1 MLYEFLYPLRNE
13 ADWLSWL
20 NVMRYVP
27 FRAMAAWFTAIVMYF
42 VLFPW
47 FLRALK
53 SHQVGQSIRE
63 DGPEAHQV
71 KAGTPTMGGSLLLL
85 SIVTPTILWADVRN
99 EIIWL
104 TLALIV
110 ALGLIGFADDLMK
123 IQRQSNKGLSGWQ
136 KFTLQLLTA
145 IVISWMLYFWVD
157 LPQDW
162 LDIRYRL
169 ALPFVSTKKF
179 FPEVAAFYTGGDPN
193 VALQLNRYIYAAF
206 AVLVIVCFSNA
217 VNLTDGLD
225 GLAIGPVLINAA
237 AFLIL
242 AYLAGATFFG
252 ISLAR
257 YLHIPSIPSSSE
269 LVILCAS
276 IIGAGVGFLWYN
288 TFPAQVFMGDVGSL
302 SLGGAIGMMA
312 LATKN
317 EFLSVIIGGVFVLE
331 AASVVTQVVSFKLLG
346 RRVFRMAPIHHHFEL
361 KDWAEP
367 KIIVRF
373 WIISIFLA
381 LFALSSLKLR

>member
-27 FRAMAAWFTAIVMYF
+27 FRAIAAWFTAILMYF
-42 VLFPW
+42 VLFPG
-47 FLRALK
+47 FLKALK
-53 SHQVGQSIRE
+53 SHQVGQNIRD
-63 DGPEAHQV
+63 DGPEAHHV

-99 EIIWL
+99 QIVWL
-104 TLALIV
+104 TLALTV
-110 ALGLIGFADDLMK
+110 ALGIIGFADDLLK
-123 IQRQSNKGLSGWQ
+123 IQRHSNKGLSVWQ

-145 IVISWMLYFWVD
+145 IVISWMLYFYTD

-162 LDIRYRL
+162 LDVRYRL

-179 FPEVAAFYTGGDPN
+179 FPEVAAFYVGESPE
-193 VALQLNRYIYAAF
+193 VALQLNRFIYAAF
-206 AVLVIVCFSNA
+206 AVIVIVCFSNA

-225 GLAIGPVLINAA
+225 GLAIGPVLINATT
-237 AFLIL
+237 FMIL

-317 EFLSVIIGGVFVLE
+317 EFLGVIIGGIFVLE

-346 RRVFRMAPIHHHFEL
+346 RRVFRMAPLHHHFEL

-373 WIISIFLA
+373 WIISVLLA